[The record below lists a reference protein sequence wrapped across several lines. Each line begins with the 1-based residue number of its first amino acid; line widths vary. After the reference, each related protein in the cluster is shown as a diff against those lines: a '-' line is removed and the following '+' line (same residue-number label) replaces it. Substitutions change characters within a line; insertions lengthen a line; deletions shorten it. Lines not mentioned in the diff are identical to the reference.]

1 MNVGG
6 AVDRRHNAVRE
17 GTYRFAKASAL
28 NPQREKRALL
38 PPRPDMEQIKEKA
51 NASGRRPAD
60 IWMPRW
66 GDGGP
71 AALDFAVTSGL
82 RADEL
87 HHSAT
92 DHSHCIAEYESFKR
106 SYLSTEQ
113 QCQEQGLQFIPMV
126 LEAHGGSWG
135 SAAKDVLKTIAR
147 EYANQTG
154 VTLSQAVSDL
164 TQRISTT
171 LERENARAILRRLAS
186 SEERRSSINADAW
199 RDDSLF
205 DDVAPVDGS
214 GDVVM
219 QTFQ

>member
-1 MNVGG
+1 
-6 AVDRRHNAVRE
+6 
-17 GTYRFAKASAL
+17 
-28 NPQREKRALL
+28 
-38 PPRPDMEQIKEKA
+38 MEQINEKA

-71 AALDFAVTSGL
+71 VAFDFAVTSGL

-87 HHSAT
+87 QHSAT
-92 DHSHCIAEYESFKR
+92 DPSHCVTEYERFKCD
-106 SYLSTEQ
+106 YLSTEQ
-113 QCQEQGLQFIPMV
+113 QCQQQGLQFMPMV
-126 LEAHGGSWG
+126 VESHGGSWG
-135 SAAKDVLKTIAR
+135 PAAKEAFKAIAR
-147 EYANQTG
+147 ENANQTG
-154 VTLSQAVSDL
+154 VTLSHAVSDL

-171 LERENARAILRRLAS
+171 LERENARAISRRLAS
-186 SEERRSSINADAW
+186 PDERHSNINADAW

-205 DDVAPVDGS
+205 DDGAADGGS

>member
-1 MNVGG
+1 
-6 AVDRRHNAVRE
+6 
-17 GTYRFAKASAL
+17 
-28 NPQREKRALL
+28 
-38 PPRPDMEQIKEKA
+38 
-51 NASGRRPAD
+51 
-60 IWMPRW
+60 
-66 GDGGP
+66 
-71 AALDFAVTSGL
+71 
-82 RADEL
+82 
-87 HHSAT
+87 
-92 DHSHCIAEYESFKR
+92 
-106 SYLSTEQ
+106 
-113 QCQEQGLQFIPMV
+113 MV

-135 SAAKDVLKTIAR
+135 PAAKEVLKTIAR

-154 VTLSQAVSDL
+154 VTLSQAVSEL

-205 DDVAPVDGS
+205 DDVAPDDGS